1 MTHQTPESTVK
12 FRLKLIE
19 SVDDTISSLCGAN
32 VVEPFHTYLKSR
44 FELDQNNLPECLS
57 ILASAIESAFGETPS
72 RTICKAIARKLYNKF
87 GCEFVEMK
95 GYGIG
100 EYVEL
105 AKMRLGLV
113 SFG

>member
-1 MTHQTPESTVK
+1 MALQPAEATDK

-19 SVDDTISSLCGAN
+19 SVDDTISALCGTN

-44 FELDQNNLPECLS
+44 FNLDQNNLPYRLS
-57 ILASAIESAFGETPS
+57 ILASAIECAFGETPS
-72 RTICKAIARKLYNKF
+72 RTICKAIARRLYDKF

-113 SFG
+113 PFG

>member
-1 MTHQTPESTVK
+1 MGHQTPEAAVR

-19 SVDDTISSLCGAN
+19 SVDDTISGLCGPN

-44 FELDQNNLPECLS
+44 FDLDQNNLPYRLS
-57 ILASAIESAFGETPS
+57 ILASAIDCAFGETPA
-72 RTICKAIARKLYNKF
+72 RTICKAIARRLYDKF